1 MSMTTRIRAAWAA
14 LRGCE
19 EPTALPAE
27 PGGPE
32 AALGRAR
39 LKLEEARRELE
50 QLRQEYARRERRA
63 VEEVAAAGRES
74 LLRVGRRIGPLL
86 SQLATMRALAAQGKE
101 VRHEDLLTMAGKLE
115 KAFAESGL
123 SVIGEVGGE
132 AAFDPKLH
140 QRLSGG
146 DVKDG
151 DSIRVRFIGY
161 AFGDTVVTKALVSRR
176 ESAGENDRGEAQE

>member
-1 MSMTTRIRAAWAA
+1 
-14 LRGCE
+14 LLE
-19 EPTALPAE
+19 E

-39 LKLEEARRELE
+39 LELEEARRELE
-50 QLRQEYARRERRA
+50 QLRQEYARREQRA

-86 SQLATMRALAAQGKE
+86 SQFATMRALAAQGKE
-101 VRHEDLLTMAGKLE
+101 VRREDLLTMAGKLE

-123 SVIGEVGGE
+123 AVIGEVGSE
-132 AAFDPKLH
+132 AAFDPKIH

-151 DSIRVRFIGY
+151 DSVRVRFIGY
-161 AFGDTVVTKALVSRR
+161 AFGETVVTKALVSR
-176 ESAGENDRGEAQE
+176 EAAGENDRAEAQQ